1 MLDATLSTT
10 VLIVAPTVRIIFWAF
25 FFIALRR
32 PFLEV
37 LIKYAAVP
45 AATDA
50 AAIPAAAVAAILLF
64 FIGCIIH
71 HPIYRKIPYD
81 ALHRTVLLFCPQ
93 QPRLN
98 CIVFGK
104 VHGNHIFHFYLLH
117 IQLAIFSICFV

>member
-1 MLDATLSTT
+1 MSPKFFGKMGSYPRILEATLSTT
-10 VLIVAPTVRIIFWAF
+10 VLMVAPIFRIIFWVF
-25 FFIALRR
+25 RFIALRR

-71 HPIYRKIPYD
+71 HPIYRKIPRD
-81 ALHRTVLLFCPQ
+81 AFIKRYYYVTLTV
-93 QPRLN
+93 
-98 CIVFGK
+98 
-104 VHGNHIFHFYLLH
+104 
-117 IQLAIFSICFV
+117 AS